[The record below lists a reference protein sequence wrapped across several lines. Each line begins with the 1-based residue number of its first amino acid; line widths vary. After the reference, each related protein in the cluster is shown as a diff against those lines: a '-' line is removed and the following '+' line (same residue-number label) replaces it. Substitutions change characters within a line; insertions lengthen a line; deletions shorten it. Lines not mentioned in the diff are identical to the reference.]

1 MIEAEE
7 QIEQQKAIDKV
18 TNAQQT
24 LMSVLHHRDVPID
37 ITDECEG
44 VDKCYKNS
52 YVEDLE
58 AEVRTAFLAWKTNMD
73 SRQKWA
79 LHLAKRPTVAV
90 LVNADGVTV
99 PQVIELQPIHNIQT
113 LDIDFTIDQS
123 IPHQLGMRIREQLN
137 KPVYDN
143 VDIAF
148 KILG

>member
-1 MIEAEE
+1 MTEDE

-44 VDKCYKNS
+44 VDKCLSNR

-58 AEVRTAFLAWKTNMD
+58 SEIRAAFLQWKANMD
-73 SRQKWA
+73 PRQKWA
-79 LHLAKRPTVAV
+79 LSLVNKPTVAI
-90 LVNADGVTV
+90 LIDADGTTV
-99 PQVIELQPIHNIQT
+99 PQVIELQTIHNMQT
-113 LDIDFTIDQS
+113 LDLDYTIDQS
-123 IPHQLGMRIREQLN
+123 IPHQLVMRVREQLN
-137 KPVYDN
+137 KPVYDK